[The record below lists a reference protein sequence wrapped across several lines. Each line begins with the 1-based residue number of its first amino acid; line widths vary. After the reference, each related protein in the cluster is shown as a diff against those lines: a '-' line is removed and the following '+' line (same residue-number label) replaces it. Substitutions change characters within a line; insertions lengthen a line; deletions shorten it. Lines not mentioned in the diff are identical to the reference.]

1 LLSDSGELVESGVV
15 VVLFSV
21 ADVSPVAAC
30 PPDGDD
36 GDSVGVFCES
46 NSIGPRTS
54 G

>member
-1 LLSDSGELVESGVV
+1 LVSDPGELVESGVV
-15 VVLFSV
+15 VDFVSV

-30 PPDGDD
+30 PPDGED